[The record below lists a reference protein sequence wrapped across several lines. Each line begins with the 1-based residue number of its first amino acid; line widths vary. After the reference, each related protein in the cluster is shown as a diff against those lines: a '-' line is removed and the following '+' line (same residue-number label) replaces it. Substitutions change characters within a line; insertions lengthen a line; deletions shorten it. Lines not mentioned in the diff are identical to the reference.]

1 MAAMHGKDKILD
13 DIARVASGAVGVFSG
28 LNHSIRE
35 DVRGRIDETALRLD
49 LVPRAEFE
57 RLELMLSEA
66 LSRLEK
72 LEARLEPT
80 ASAIKTKTKTEA
92 STTSKAK
99 KTKA

>member
-1 MAAMHGKDKILD
+1 MQGKDKILD
-13 DIARVASGAVGVFSG
+13 DIARVAGGAVGVFSG

-35 DVRGRIDETALRLD
+35 DIRGRIDETALRLD

-72 LEARLEPT
+72 LEARLESTVPDT
-80 ASAIKTKTKTEA
+80 KAKTKTKV

>member
-1 MAAMHGKDKILD
+1 MAAMQGKDKILD
-13 DIARVASGAVGVFSG
+13 DIARVAGGAVGVFSG

-35 DVRGRIDETALRLD
+35 DIRGRIDETALRAD
-49 LVPRAEFE
+49 LVPGQNS
-57 RLELMLSEA
+57 RLELMLSMT

-72 LEARLEPT
+72 LEAHLEST
-80 ASAIKTKTKTEA
+80 APNTTAKAKTKV